1 MAFTARTRAEIRDQ
15 LLGYWSA
22 EYSARGETLLTSE
35 GSDAYL
41 LASQI
46 GVIQEALDAQA
57 VQVSRDILPDQA
69 STAALERFGVVY
81 GIPRPSGTYAQ
92 LTAQVTGAAAAT
104 NYIIPAL
111 TQASFTDGTL
121 YNVTTTTVTTDGS
134 SHATIALTAVAVGL
148 GGNRSV
154 GAVLTFQTAPAGLNA
169 TLSVL
174 SCVPGAGPATD
185 DAYRAVLLGRLQ
197 DRPASGNRSDWR
209 SWVTGYLGTT
219 VANAYV
225 YPLLK
230 PPVTPPGVGTTGT
243 LGCVS
248 VVAVGPAQ
256 GDNLVNTR
264 IIPSDDLSTRA
275 AGQPLPYIIDYING
289 TRTVAGVPTG
299 DGVQLRPV
307 TMGPDG
313 ANWTVETP
321 STSSTIVDLTLVM
334 SGAYAFPWTGTMTC
348 AAGSTNTSLVVTG
361 NHLAKEGL
369 SALVAPNPAAERGQY
384 RSVVLGNATFGG
396 GNTTFDQ
403 TADPVGFPDT
413 ATTVYP
419 SPPNWQ
425 AIRTAVFAFF
435 DALAPGDTTPAAR
448 WPADGDAGAIYQSS
462 LAAAVIAVPGV
473 LSCVVNT
480 PAANL
485 LPLAKTV
492 YTLSTLSVHA

>member
-104 NYIIPAL
+104 NYTIPPG
-111 TQASFTDGTL
+111 TQAAFTDGTL
-121 YNVTTTTVTTDGS
+121 YNVTTTSVTTDGS
-134 SHATIALTAVAVGL
+134 KHATVALTAVAVGL

-209 SWVTGYLGTT
+209 SWVTGYLGTA
-219 VANAYV
+219 VADAYV

-230 PPVTPPGVGTTGT
+230 PPATPPGVGTTGT

-256 GDNLVNTR
+256 GDNLIDTR
-264 IIPSDDLSTRA
+264 VIPSDDLSTRTP
-275 AGQPLPYIIDYING
+275 GEPLPYIIDYING

-321 STSSTIVDLTLVM
+321 SNYQTFCELTLVL
-334 SGAYAFPWTGTMTC
+334 SGAYAFPWSGTMTV
-348 AAGSTNTSLVVTG
+348 AAGSTDTSLVVVGDHT
-361 NHLAKEGL
+361 AKEGL
-369 SALVAPNPAAERGQY
+369 SALVLPYPPTERGEY
-384 RSVVLGNATFGG
+384 RSVVLGNATYSAP
-396 GNTTFDQ
+396 NTTFDQ
-403 TADPVGFPDT
+403 TANPVGSPVA

-419 SPPNWQ
+419 APPNWQ
-425 AIRTAVFAFF
+425 AIRLAVFAFF

-448 WPADGDAGAIYQSS
+448 WPADGSSGAIYQSS

-473 LSCVVNT
+473 LSCTVNL
-480 PAANL
+480 PATNL
-485 LPLAKTV
+485 LPIAKTIFK
-492 YTLSTLSVHA
+492 LSALWVHA

>member
-15 LLGYWSA
+15 LLGYWAA

-81 GIPRPSGTYAQ
+81 GIPRPVGTFAQ
-92 LTAQVTGAAAAT
+92 LTAQVTGFAAAT
-104 NYIIPAL
+104 TYTIPAL
-111 TQASFTDGTL
+111 TQASATDGTL
-121 YNVTTTTVTTDGS
+121 YDVTTTSVTTDGS
-134 SHATIALTAVAVGL
+134 SHATIALTAVAIGV

-169 TLSVL
+169 TMTVL
-174 SCVPGAGPATD
+174 SCVPAVGPATD
-185 DAYRAVLLGRLQ
+185 DEYRALLLGRLQ

-209 SWVTGYLGTT
+209 SWVTSYLGTT
-219 VANAYV
+219 VADAYV

-256 GDNLVNTR
+256 GDSFVNTR
-264 IIPSDDLSTRA
+264 IIPSDDLSTRTE
-275 AGQPLPYIIDYING
+275 GTPLPRIIDYING
-289 TRTVAGVPTG
+289 TRTVAGVPTV
-299 DGVQLRPV
+299 DGYQLRPV

-313 ANWTVETP
+313 DNWTVETP
-321 STSSTIVDLTLVM
+321 DTYNTNCELTLVM
-334 SGAYAFPWTGTMTC
+334 SAPFAFPWSGTMFTQPT
-348 AAGSTNTSLVVTG
+348 STNTSLVVLGDQT
-361 NHLAKEGL
+361 AKEGL
-369 SALVAPNPAAERGQY
+369 SALVLPSTPNARGNY
-384 RSVVLGNATFGG
+384 RQVTLGNATYSAP
-396 GNTTFDQ
+396 NTTFDQ
-403 TADPVGFPDT
+403 TLDPVGSPADYIN
-413 ATTVYP
+413 VYP
-419 SPPNWQ
+419 APPNWQ

-435 DALAPGDTTPAAR
+435 DSLAPGDTSPASR
-448 WPADGDAGAIYQSS
+448 WPADGQDGSLYQSS

-473 LSCVVNT
+473 LSCTVNLPATNLT
-480 PAANL
+480 PIE
-485 LPLAKTV
+485 KTI
-492 YTLSTLSVHA
+492 YTLSNLWVHA

>member
-1 MAFTARTRAEIRDQ
+1 MAFTARTRSQIRDQ

-22 EYSARGETLLTSE
+22 EYSVRGETLLTSE

-81 GIPRPSGTYAQ
+81 GIPRPVGTYAQ
-92 LTAQVTGAAAAT
+92 LTAQVTGFAPSTVYA
-104 NYIIPAL
+104 IPAL
-111 TQASFTDGTL
+111 TQASATDGTL
-121 YNVTTTTVTTDGS
+121 YDVTTASVTTDGS
-134 SHATIALTAVAVGL
+134 NHATIALTAVAIGV

-169 TLSVL
+169 TMTVL
-174 SCVPGAGPATD
+174 SCVPAVGPATD
-185 DAYRAVLLGRLQ
+185 DEYRALLLGRLQ

-209 SWVTGYLGTT
+209 SWVTSYLGTP
-219 VANAYV
+219 VPEAYV

-243 LGCVS
+243 LGCVT

-256 GDNLVNTR
+256 GDSFVNTR
-264 IIPSDDLSTRA
+264 LVPSDDLSTRT
-275 AGQPLPYIIDYING
+275 AGTPLPRIIDYIDG
-289 TRTVAGVPTG
+289 DRTIAGVPTV
-299 DGVQLRPV
+299 DGYQLRPV

-313 ANWTVETP
+313 DNWTVQTFVERFTNA
-321 STSSTIVDLTLVM
+321 DLTLVM
-334 SGAYAFPWTGTMTC
+334 SAPFAFPWSGTMFTQPT
-348 AAGSTNTSLVVTG
+348 STNTSLVVLGDQT
-361 NHLAKEGL
+361 AKEGL
-369 SALVAPNPAAERGQY
+369 SALVLPVTPDARGNY
-384 RSVVLGNATFGG
+384 RQVTLGNATYSAP
-396 GNTTFDQ
+396 NTTFDQ
-403 TADPVGFPDT
+403 TLDPVGSPANYT
-413 ATTVYP
+413 YVYP
-419 SPPNWQ
+419 APPNWG

-435 DALAPGDTTPAAR
+435 DSLAPGDTSPASR
-448 WPADGDAGAIYQSS
+448 WPADGQSGALFRSS

-480 PAANL
+480 PTTD
-485 LPLAKTV
+485 LAGFPKEIH
-492 YTLSTLSVHA
+492 TLYSLWVHA